1 MLQRIVMPSS
11 QRVEGSK
18 KNALTASPLK
28 MKAKQTFEMFGT
40 AHPVMVSHPS
50 RPKSSTRKKCYL
62 PLLDTKPSDSKAFT
76 AVLTE
81 MAYTTINN
89 HLAIGHRIY
98 FC

>member
-1 MLQRIVMPSS
+1 MPSS
-11 QRVEGSK
+11 PRVEGSK
-18 KNALTASPLK
+18 KNNLTASPLQ

-40 AHPVMVSHPS
+40 AHPMTVSHPS

-62 PLLDTKPSDSKAFT
+62 PQLSDSKAFT